1 MILIHTKALPLL
13 LGMKGGE
20 QFMKKILAIIF
31 IAMVATVFAL
41 AGCQKQEAP
50 KPAEQSAPTTT
61 MTMPMTST
69 TATTAT
75 APEHK

>member
-1 MILIHTKALPLL
+1 MNAFPLL

-31 IAMVATVFAL
+31 IAMVATVFAFS
-41 AGCQKQEAP
+41 GCQKQETP
-50 KPAEQSAPTTT
+50 KPAEQSAPTMTT
-61 MTMPMTST
+61 APMTST
-69 TATTAT
+69 TPTAAT